1 MLSLSRARYHN
12 GVKVADR
19 DVSWTDV
26 RQVRRSALQLTDLWY
41 LKDRWDD
48 LTTTQQDD
56 LNTFRKALRDLPQDY
71 DDPNDAVDNWPEVP
85 DVSQ

>member
-1 MLSLSRARYHN
+1 MIPFSRAWHHN

-19 DVSWTDV
+19 NVSWEDL
-26 RQVRRSALQLTDLWY
+26 RQVRRSALQLADLWY
-41 LKDRWDD
+41 LKDRWDA
-48 LTTTQQDD
+48 LTATQQDD

-71 DDPNDAVDNWPEVP
+71 DDPNDAADNWPEIP